1 MDGADYKSDESVT
14 GRTNISSETGKG
26 NYKDN

>member
-1 MDGADYKSDESVT
+1 MDGADYKSDKNVT
-14 GRTNISSETGKG
+14 GRTSISSKTGKG